1 MKLSETNYTHFLMFV
16 DNDDTLVHA
25 VTFKDWPN
33 VISMRTIFDE
43 LVTDFGID
51 NKDVDELRIAILPI
65 DEYIEKYGDLDLG
78 DL

>member
-1 MKLSETNYTHFLMFV
+1 MKLSETNYTHFLMFA

-25 VTFKDWPN
+25 VTFQDWPN
-33 VISMRTIFDE
+33 VITMRTIFDE
-43 LVTDFGID
+43 LVTDFGLD
-51 NKDVDELRIAILPI
+51 SESVDELRIAIVPI